1 MKILAISHFLW
12 FGGAQIST
20 LEFLNEIKYKVK
32 DYDIELKIVICKG
45 SGNITALKSSLM
57 HIECYEAPCQTIMG
71 YPIMDIGSAQELI
84 EWADL
89 VWITDVEYLVAPRV
103 KRLRRMPVV
112 SHLHSYA
119 LICPWWGA
127 FYGFREV
134 CLRRCSP
141 WRIIRCKQG
150 VNLELSKIGLL
161 SGGRAGIYWLLDFIK
176 GPFDFFKWRKL
187 MDEVLDSIDGF
198 IAVSKAT
205 RDIHVK
211 HLPGLKSRPLA
222 VVYNPITEPLK
233 YIKPDP
239 EEPYGNY
246 LLYASGP
253 NPAKGPHLLL
263 EAWSVV
269 SREFRD
275 LRLYMVNCRNS
286 WVESIAKKMNLK
298 NVVFTEW
305 LSPESC
311 YHLMYRAKAVVMPSL
326 LPESFG
332 RIPIEANRLG
342 VPAIVTNR
350 GALPEI
356 IEDSV
361 TGLISN
367 VDGESLADT
376 IAKAIS
382 QNWDRDEI
390 IKYTHSR
397 HDPSGT
403 AEAFLKF
410 LEHLVAKD

>member
-176 GPFDFFKWRKL
+176 GPFDFLRWRKL
-187 MDEVLDSIDGF
+187 MDEVLESIDGF
-198 IAVSKAT
+198 IYVSKAM
-205 RDIHVK
+205 RDVHVK
-211 HLPGLKSRPLA
+211 HLPELESRPSA
-222 VVYNPITEPLK
+222 VVYNPVTEPLEHLR
-233 YIKPDP
+233 PNP
-239 EEPYGNY
+239 GEPYGNY
-246 LLYASGP
+246 LLYASGS
-253 NPAKGPHLLL
+253 NPIKGPHLLL
-263 EAWSVV
+263 KAWSAV
-269 SREFRD
+269 SRESRD
-275 LRLYMVNCRNS
+275 LRLYMVDCKSS
-286 WVESIAKKMNLK
+286 WVEGIAKKMNLK
-298 NVVFTEW
+298 NVVFTEK
-305 LSPESC
+305 LPSET
-311 YHLMYRAKAVVMPSL
+311 YYQLMYRAKAVVMPSIW
-326 LPESFG
+326 PEPFG
-332 RIPIEANRLG
+332 RIPVEANRLG
-342 VPAIVTNR
+342 IPAVVTNR

-356 IEDSV
+356 IENNT
-361 TGLISN
+361 TGIISKARSE
-367 VDGESLADT
+367 DLANA
-376 IAKAIS
+376 IVKAVS
-382 QNWDRDEI
+382 QKWDRGKVIGSFFKRVNPD
-390 IKYTHSR
+390 KAT
-397 HDPSGT
+397 DGL
-403 AEAFLKF
+403 LKF
-410 LEHLVAKD
+410 FEELLR